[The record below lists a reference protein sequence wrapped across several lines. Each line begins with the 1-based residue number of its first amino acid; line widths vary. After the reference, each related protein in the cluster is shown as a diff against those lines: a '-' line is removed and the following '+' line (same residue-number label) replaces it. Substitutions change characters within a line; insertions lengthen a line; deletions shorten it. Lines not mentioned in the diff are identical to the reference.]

1 VAYGD
6 VAGQIR
12 QVGFI
17 EHLRDEAHAGAE
29 MNYLVVASGYARAF
43 LPSMLEGVQAIEGD
57 AGYVF
62 PSREDAEDATGLV

>member
-1 VAYGD
+1 
-6 VAGQIR
+6 
-12 QVGFI
+12 
-17 EHLRDEAHAGAE
+17 